1 MSAQDYFAQA
11 QSWAQDRE
19 AMRRRSAR
27 AAWIVAGVASG
38 IAALEAMALITLAP
52 LKTVVPYTL
61 LVDRNTG
68 YVQAL
73 EGTHPQAVKADSALR
88 QALLA
93 QYVIARE
100 GYDRGTISEQFRK
113 VSLWSAGAARG
124 EYVALMQASN
134 PDSPLN
140 QHGRKL
146 VVAQVESV
154 SALGADQALVRF
166 STQRDG
172 GMRAYWVA
180 VLRYRFSGEAQ
191 ALADRLVNPLGF
203 QVIGYRRDQ
212 EAPPVAEPR
221 PDPAPSAAPAV
232 VRAAAGP
239 RAAGARVIGG
249 EP

>member
-1 MSAQDYFAQA
+1 MSGQDYFAQA

-27 AAWIVAGVASG
+27 AAWIVAAVATGVAT
-38 IAALEAMALITLAP
+38 LEAMALITLAP
-52 LKTVVPYTL
+52 FKTVVPYTL

-68 YVQAL
+68 YVQVL
-73 EGTHPQAVKADSALR
+73 EGTHPQVVKADSALR

-100 GYDRGTISEQFRK
+100 GYDRGTVSDQFRK

-124 EYVALMQASN
+124 DYVALMQASN
-134 PDSPLN
+134 PQSPLVLY
-140 QHGRKL
+140 GRK
-146 VVAQVESV
+146 VVTVQIASV
-154 SALGADQALVRF
+154 SAMGADQALVRF

-172 GMRAYWVA
+172 GARAYWVA
-180 VLRYRFSGEAQ
+180 VLYYRFSGEPQ

-203 QVIGYRRDQ
+203 QVTSYRRDQ
-212 EAPPVAEPR
+212 EAPPVAEPV
-221 PDPAPSAAPAV
+221 PEPVQQPSFTPIAPPSAP
-232 VRAAAGP
+232 VRP
-239 RAAGARVIGG
+239 QIIGG